1 MTRLDHKTLERLTLR
16 SEFKEQN
23 ISPTYME
30 ILASEELEFFKYQE
44 HQNKIDSIKL

>member
-1 MTRLDHKTLERLTLR
+1 MTRLQIKTLERLTLR

-30 ILASEELEFFKYQE
+30 ILALEELEFFNYQE
-44 HQNKIDSIKL
+44 RQQKIELLKL